1 MKELRVQS
9 KGQPLR
15 AFFAFN
21 PKRKAILLC
30 AENKSGNDKLFY
42 KRMISLADKE
52 YKSHLNSLEEK

>member
-1 MKELRVQS
+1 MKELRVQI

-30 AENKSGNDKLFY
+30 AGNKSGNDKLFY
-42 KRMISLADKE
+42 KRMIFLADKE
-52 YKSHLNSLEEK
+52 YKSHLNSLKEK